1 MPFLHSPSLSPSPLS
16 RLLSPALA
24 LPIWAGVKTQHRD
37 ELQQHFYSDPSHS
50 AVISPG
56 ICIYIFSLHYPLSI
70 ESFWHHLFT
79 LFVVLKTLSDYVY
92 DQQACNQNQ
101 NHTLLLPSVSWP
113 LQVWHFLCPT
123 EAAAFCTVWCLQN
136 FSKWKTQSP
145 RCKLFGVIRSTVNLL
160 ILGARVCSSA
170 ESSSALTCLAHQ
182 WHENVP
188 QIVETVFW
196 TNWDD
201 DWLCL
206 LSADSAGL
214 MGRLNFETFDILK
227 LFNYILNYDP

>member
-1 MPFLHSPSLSPSPLS
+1 MPFLHSPPLSPSPLS

-24 LPIWAGVKTQHRD
+24 LPIWARVKTQHRD
-37 ELQQHFYSDPSHS
+37 ELQQHFYSDPSQC

-56 ICIYIFSLHYPLSI
+56 ICIYIFSLHYPLSL

-92 DQQACNQNQ
+92 DQQPCNQNQ

-145 RCKLFGVIRSTVNLL
+145 RWKLFGVIRSTVNLL

-170 ESSSALTCLAHQ
+170 ESSSAVTRLGHQ

-214 MGRLNFETFDILK
+214 MGRLNFETFDIWK